1 MFAKKPLKKGFTEA
15 KKALNLDENQIA
27 VVRRPDNDRYN
38 WCKQNENV
46 FNID

>member
-27 VVRRPDNDRYN
+27 VVRRSDNDRYN